1 MKILVQKVLNASV
14 TEKKV
19 LEERQ
24 RNLDKQLVS
33 QINQGFLLFI
43 GVEKG
48 DTQTQA
54 DFLAKKIANLRIFED
69 ENNKMNLSIQ
79 DVKGEI
85 LAVSQFTLA
94 ADLSRGNRPGFDSA
108 ARPEEAK
115 LLYEYFVAQL
125 QTYNLPVQTGIF
137 QADMKVA
144 LTNDGPCTFILEK

>member
-14 TEKKV
+14 NV
-19 LEERQ
+19 NQ
-24 RNLDKQLVS
+24 QLVS
-33 QINQGFLLFI
+33 QIDRGFLLFI

-48 DTQTQA
+48 DTHAQA
-54 DFLAKKIANLRIFED
+54 DFLTKKIANLRIFED

-94 ADLSRGNRPGFDSA
+94 ADLSRGNRPGFESA

-115 LLYEYFVAQL
+115 QLYEYFVEQL

-144 LTNDGPCTFILEK
+144 LVNDGPCTFILQK

>member
-14 TEKKV
+14 TV
-19 LEERQ
+19 
-24 RNLDKQLVS
+24 NKQLVS

-115 LLYEYFVAQL
+115 LLYEYFVSQL

>member
-14 TEKKV
+14 TV
-19 LEERQ
+19 
-24 RNLDKQLVS
+24 NKQLVS

-85 LAVSQFTLA
+85 LAVSQFTLT
-94 ADLSRGNRPGFDSA
+94 ADLSRGNRPGFDNA

>member
-1 MKILVQKVLNASV
+1 MQKDLNASV
-14 TEKKV
+14 TV
-19 LEERQ
+19 
-24 RNLDKQLVS
+24 NKQLIS

>member
-14 TEKKV
+14 TV
-19 LEERQ
+19 
-24 RNLDKQLVS
+24 NKQLVS

-144 LTNDGPCTFILEK
+144 LTNDGPCSFILEK

>member
-14 TEKKV
+14 TV
-19 LEERQ
+19 
-24 RNLDKQLVS
+24 NKQLVS

-48 DTQTQA
+48 DTQNQA

-69 ENNKMNLSIQ
+69 KNNKMNLSIQ

-94 ADLSRGNRPGFDSA
+94 ADLSRGNRPGFESA

-115 LLYEYFVAQL
+115 QLYEYFVAQL

>member
-14 TEKKV
+14 TV
-19 LEERQ
+19 
-24 RNLDKQLVS
+24 NKQLVS

-94 ADLSRGNRPGFDSA
+94 ADLSRGNRPGFESA

-125 QTYNLPVQTGIF
+125 QTGIF